1 MFNHQWY
8 MVANIYHLL
17 HLCDN
22 VKNLGPLWTN
32 SCFPFEDENCFILQP
47 IHRLQKVE
55 FQLNS
60 AINVV

>member
-1 MFNHQWY
+1 M
-8 MVANIYHLL
+8 
-17 HLCDN
+17 D
-22 VKNLGPLWTN
+22 N

-47 IHRLQKVE
+47 IHGLQKVE